1 MPIFTEHLSYH
12 MRKEILYAIF
22 AGAVFGIIIAFG
34 VWRANT
40 ALEPETKTSNEAR
53 GQATPAP
60 STDEFEI
67 ALAKPDNHDVITESP
82 ALVSGVT
89 SPLTWVSISGEDED
103 YIVKSDET
111 GKFEQDVDLEGG
123 VNQIVITA
131 FSEEGEKVEENLLV
145 VYSTQFEE

>member
-1 MPIFTEHLSYH
+1 
-12 MRKEILYAIF
+12 MRKEILYAVF

-40 ALEPETKTSNEAR
+40 ALEPETKTSNEAQ
-53 GQATPAP
+53 GQVTPAP

-67 ALAKPDNHDVITESP
+67 ALAKPNQKDVITESP

-103 YIVKSDET
+103 YIIESDET
-111 GKFEQDVDLEGG
+111 GKFEQDVELQGG

-131 FSEEGEKVEENLLV
+131 FGKEGEKVEENLLV
-145 VYSTQFEE
+145 VFSTQFEK